1 MDLTAYIESDDCKHA
16 LREYTGSGQLVRE
29 ISLPTD
35 VTEPQHALQLGSQF
49 VVSHAGTLHRV
60 CLLGQDGQV
69 GHLDRK
75 LLSRVSMHGAQTAI
89 YNNIQ

>member
-89 YNNIQ
+89 YNL